1 MNKGQKVLAGM
12 LAVVVVV
19 LAMVAFAPRPEEPTV
34 IAASV
39 VVKGTDS
46 TYHAYRFWSDGAID
60 VTYTHFENSK
70 APNFIMK
77 FTNTSLNSNCC
88 GIESL
93 VDPNK
98 LNRPDQNESYVDYL
112 FFNHTYQ
119 DRCDDLFDVVGIET
133 EFDFF
138 KFEVEHLVLYNIS
151 FDDVEST
158 C

>member
-60 VTYTHFENSK
+60 VTYAHFEN
-70 APNFIMK
+70 NFSHECEVV
-77 FTNTSLNSNCC
+77 TQC
-88 GIESL
+88 G
-93 VDPNK
+93 P
-98 LNRPDQNESYVDYL
+98 
-112 FFNHTYQ
+112 
-119 DRCDDLFDVVGIET
+119 VVVIP
-133 EFDFF
+133 
-138 KFEVEHLVLYNIS
+138 
-151 FDDVEST
+151 
-158 C
+158 